1 MGVYSDFLAH
11 TGVVDVTGEKV
22 ANQRTAY
29 GELAKHAVDFD
40 PVAPTYLGALDAIQ
54 VINAFT
60 PTVTS
65 GNFKVT
71 IVDQLGTSHLTAN
84 IAYNA
89 NAATIETAIDVKMTS
104 DAYSGWT
111 NGDISVALGT
121 DLVAGAATLTFD
133 GASVTEKNM
142 GQTTITDISLTGGGT
157 VNGATTDTPGS
168 TTNEVQTVNTFL
180 GSISGGN
187 FTITILDDLA
197 APHLTA
203 NIAYNA
209 NAATVEGAID
219 TIMTS
224 DAYSGWTNG
233 DISVTLGTDL
243 TAGDATLT
251 FDGDSVTGKD
261 MGQTSVTD
269 ADLLGGNTVNGAT
282 TGTPGITT
290 NEVQVINVF
299 VGPVTGGNFT
309 INVVDEL
316 GVNHVTASIVYN
328 ANAATI
334 ESTIDSKMTADGY
347 GSWSNGDITVAL
359 TGDIT
364 ANNATLT
371 YDGASVTG
379 KDMGQVT
386 VADVDL
392 SGGGTVNGTS
402 TDTPGITTNE
412 VQTVNTFYA
421 TVSGGNYTINIIDEV
436 AGPHLT
442 ANIAYNANAAT
453 IETAID
459 VKMTSD
465 AYGGWTNGDIS
476 VSLTGDLTGNDATL
490 TYDGASVTGK
500 NMGQVAVADVD
511 LLGGQT
517 VNGAT
522 TGTPGLV
529 VSEVQTVTQM
539 IPTVSG
545 GNFTINIV
553 DELAGPHLTANIAY
567 DATASEI
574 ETAIDVKMTSDAYS
588 GWTNGDISVALGTDL
603 VAGDATLTFS
613 GDSVTGKNQGQ
624 TAIADVDLV
633 AAGTVNGQS
642 ETTSGQAKR
651 YAWAVM
657 WAHGMVTSVPDQG
670 DALATGVGLEATP
683 ATSTAHW
690 PRPALRKLL
699 ALQASIDDGNVTLR
713 GQLETLFRVE

>member
-22 ANQRTAY
+22 ANQRSAY
-29 GELAKHAVDFD
+29 GELAAHASKLD
-40 PVAPTYLGALDAIQ
+40 PACPSFLTTKDAVQ

-60 PTVTS
+60 PTVAS
-65 GNFKVT
+65 GSYTIT
-71 IVDQLGTSHLTAN
+71 IVDELGTEHTTGSILFSDVQ
-84 IAYNA
+84 
-89 NAATIETAIDVKMTS
+89 ATIESAIDTKMTS
-104 DAYSGWT
+104 DAYAGWT
-111 NGDISVALGT
+111 NGDISVALTGNLT
-121 DLVAGAATLTFD
+121 ANAATLTYD

-142 GQTTITDISLTGGGT
+142 GQATVASVNLAGGGT
-157 VNGATTDTPGS
+157 VNGATTSVTGS
-168 TTNEVQTVNTFL
+168 ITNEVQTVNAFL
-180 GSISGGN
+180 GSVSSGN
-187 FTITILDDLA
+187 FTITILDDLE

-282 TGTPGITT
+282 TDTPGITT

-299 VGPVTGGNFT
+299 VGPVTGGNYT
-309 INVVDEL
+309 INIVDEL
-316 GVNHVTASIVYN
+316 GVNHVTASIAFDDVE
-328 ANAATI
+328 ATI

-347 GSWSNGDITVAL
+347 GGWTNGDISVAL
-359 TGDIT
+359 TGNLTGNDATIT
-364 ANNATLT
+364 F
-371 YDGASVTG
+371 DGDSVTG

-402 TDTPGITTNE
+402 TSTPGITTNE

-421 TVSGGNYTINIIDEV
+421 TVLGGNFTINIVDES
-436 AGPHLT
+436 AGAHLT
-442 ANIAYNANAAT
+442 ANIAFDADAAT

-476 VSLTGDLTGNDATL
+476 VALTGDLTGNDATL

-500 NMGQVAVADVD
+500 DMGQVAVADVN

-522 TGTPGLV
+522 TGTPGLT
-529 VSEVQTVTQM
+529 VSEVQTVNQLT
-539 IPTVSG
+539 PTVSG

-553 DELAGPHLTANIAY
+553 DELAGAHLTANIAY
-567 DATASEI
+567 DATAAEI
-574 ETAIDVKMTSDAYS
+574 ETAIDVKMTSDAYG
-588 GWTNGDISVALGTDL
+588 GWANGDISVALTGDL
-603 VAGDATLTFS
+603 TANAATITFD
-613 GDSVTGKNQGQ
+613 GDSVTGKDQGQ
-624 TAIADVDLV
+624 TAIADVNLA
-633 AAGTVNGQS
+633 AAGGINGQS
-642 ETTSGQAKR
+642 ETTSGQVKR
-651 YAWAVM
+651 YAWAIM
-657 WAHGMVTSVPDQG
+657 WAHGMVTSVPEQG
-670 DALATGVGLEATP
+670 DAMANSDTLDTTP
-683 ATSTAHW
+683 ATTTAHW
-690 PRPALRKLL
+690 PGPALRKLL
-699 ALQASIDDGNVTLR
+699 AWQAAIDDNNATLR
-713 GQLETLFRVE
+713 TQLEALFHVA